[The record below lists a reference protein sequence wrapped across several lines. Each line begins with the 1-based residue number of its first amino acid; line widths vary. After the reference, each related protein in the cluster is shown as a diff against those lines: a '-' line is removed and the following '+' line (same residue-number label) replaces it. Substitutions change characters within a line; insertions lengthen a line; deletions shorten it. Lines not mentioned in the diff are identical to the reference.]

1 MKLTNSVLKIAAFVL
16 GIASVACLFM
26 ANIEK
31 ISEGLACLRTG
42 IQKKKEL
49 LHSRCPFC
57 KSSVA
62 DDCDEFEEW
71 AT

>member
-1 MKLTNSVLKIAAFVL
+1 MKLTNSVLKIAALVL
-16 GIASVACLFM
+16 GAASLACLFV

-31 ISEGLACLRTG
+31 ISTCLTKLG
-42 IQKKKEL
+42 TEIQNKKEL

-57 KSSVA
+57 KSSAA